1 MFFFQYPCT
10 CGRQCESVYPCLL
23 LYSRISS
30 PQMDETV
37 GQWPVVLYES
47 DWQQIFV
54 STAKE
59 EERERVRFI
68 LYNYVL

>member
-1 MFFFQYPCT
+1 M
-10 CGRQCESVYPCLL
+10 
-23 LYSRISS
+23 
-30 PQMDETV
+30 